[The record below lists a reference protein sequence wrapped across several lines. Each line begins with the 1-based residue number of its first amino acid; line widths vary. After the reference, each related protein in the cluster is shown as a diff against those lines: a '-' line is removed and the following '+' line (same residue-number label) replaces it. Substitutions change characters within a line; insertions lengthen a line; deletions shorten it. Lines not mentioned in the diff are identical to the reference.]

1 MTCVAD
7 WQPRRNANDRQ
18 PASRVDYERLLHGMR
33 SQLDTAR
40 EELAATKA
48 ARKIV
53 IEPMTREPR
62 VYERGE

>member
-1 MTCVAD
+1 
-7 WQPRRNANDRQ
+7 
-18 PASRVDYERLLHGMR
+18 MR